1 MLASRAAGAATAT
14 AVMAVAALTAFAP
27 AAVAAA
33 SAASAAPAAP
43 ASAVRSDGLP
53 SGAYQQLQSDL
64 IAANGVAT
72 GRGVTI
78 ALLSTGVDTTVAGLA
93 SQVTNGPDYISQPRV
108 PLTDAFGT
116 LMAEFLIGVP
126 GYDEGLVPDAR
137 ILSLRTELDS
147 SEPGYNS
154 FNNMSDNDQELPDV
168 EAIRYAVSHGAAV
181 IAFDDAYPTPDTEL
195 LDAVSY
201 ALSRN
206 VVVIAPED
214 STTGTPDD
222 ESDWSYPAGIPGV
235 IGVTAVTLPGGP
247 APYASNPM
255 AANNSVL
262 VSAPANSQTVSAD
275 GSEIDGS
282 GVAVPFVAAT
292 VAMIKEKY
300 PQMPP
305 ALVARALA
313 MSARY
318 HPSGG
323 YSPSAGFGVV
333 DPYDAIVDAGRLAGV
348 AATAPAGAP
357 GTIAAGTHFGGGSPP
372 GVISVLP
379 SPWPSYAAYG
389 ALAVVAVAA
398 LSCAGVLAAARRR
411 PRRPPSLTD
420 VSQPGPPFAP
430 PVPPSPPRN
439 YRDYPNSWFDPQ

>member
-1 MLASRAAGAATAT
+1 MLASRAARAAAAIAVTA
-14 AVMAVAALTAFAP
+14 MAALTAFAP
-27 AAVAAA
+27 AA
-33 SAASAAPAAP
+33 SAAPSASATSAAP
-43 ASAVRSDGLP
+43 ASAVRSNGLP
-53 SGAYQQLQSDL
+53 SDAYEQLQSDL
-64 IAANGVAT
+64 NAAAGVAT

-78 ALLSTGVDTTVAGLA
+78 ALLSTGADTTVAGLA
-93 SQVTNGPDYISQPRV
+93 SQVTNGPDYISQPQV
-108 PLTDAFGT
+108 PLTHAFGT
-116 LMAEFLIGVP
+116 LMAEFLLGVP
-126 GYDEGLVPDAR
+126 GYDVGLVPGAR
-137 ILSLRTELDS
+137 ILSLRTEMAS

-154 FNNMSDNDQELPDV
+154 FNNMSTSDQERPEA

-181 IAFDDAYPTPDTEL
+181 IDIDDAYPSPDADL
-195 LDAVSY
+195 LNAVSY

-222 ESDWSYPAGIPGV
+222 QSDWSYPAGIPGV
-235 IGVTAVTLPGGP
+235 IGVSAVTLPGGQP
-247 APYASNPM
+247 PYASNPM

-262 VSAPANSQTVSAD
+262 VSAPANTQTVTAD
-275 GSEIDGS
+275 GWQLDGS
-282 GVAVPFVAAT
+282 AVAVPLVAAT
-292 VAMIKEKY
+292 VALIKENW
-300 PQMPP
+300 PHMPP

-333 DPYDAIVDAGRLAGV
+333 DPYDAIVDAGKLAKLT
-348 AATAPAGAP
+348 ATAPAGTP
-357 GTIAAGTHFGGGSPP
+357 GTVAASTLFGDGSPP

-389 ALAVVAVAA
+389 ALAVVAAAA
-398 LSCAGVLAAARRR
+398 LACAGLLAARRR
-411 PRRPPSLTD
+411 PRRPPSLAD

-430 PVPPSPPRN
+430 QVPPSPPRN
-439 YRDYPNSWFDPQ
+439 YRDYSNSWFDPQ